1 MIPIPIDPMLDPV
14 IRRLFATEGNKDILL
29 GFLNAVL
36 DHIASPLAV
45 SIELVPPRNPRSSKE
60 DKETE
65 VDVRARDADG
75 RIFQIE
81 VQLDPGGP
89 LTKRMIYGASVL
101 YASTINK
108 GDSYAQLKPVI
119 SIWLL
124 RDRLPHN
131 NGPKNPVSVYRLRDD
146 DGKILHDYPVIVVIE
161 LQNWT
166 KNATFKEELEL
177 WFYFFVHGKEL
188 SLADELPPFLQKE
201 VFVKAVDEIKRFND
215 SLARRLAYNSRM
227 DKLSWRRSLE
237 EEAEA
242 RRQQDEAQRAQDE
255 AQRAQDKAQRAQDK
269 AYRLE
274 TDAIRQETDVMR
286 DEIKRQQLEMKARL
300 ESMFRVLVE
309 SGKSPEEAANLLG
322 IDPQDYGTNS

>member
-1 MIPIPIDPMLDPV
+1 MLDPV
-14 IRRLFATEGNKDILL
+14 IKRLFATEGNKDILL
-29 GFLNAVL
+29 GFLNAIL
-36 DHIASPLAV
+36 DHIGCHRAV
-45 SIELVPPRNPRSSKE
+45 SIELVPPRNPRISKE

-65 VDVRARDADG
+65 VDVRAKDADG

-124 RDRLPHN
+124 RGRLPHN
-131 NGPKNPVSVYRLRDD
+131 NGPQNPVSVYRLRDE

-166 KNATFKEELEL
+166 NNANFKEELEL
-177 WFYFFVHGKEL
+177 WLYFFVHGKEL

-227 DKLSWRRSLE
+227 DKLSWRRSIE
-237 EEAEA
+237 EEAETKRQQDEA
-242 RRQQDEAQRAQDE
+242 RRQQDKEFRLQTESLRHETEALRHETEALRRETEAQRQ
-255 AQRAQDKAQRAQDK
+255 QDKEF
-269 AYRLE
+269 RLQTE
-274 TDAIRQETDVMR
+274 
-286 DEIKRQQLEMKARL
+286 ARL
-300 ESMFRVLVE
+300 ALAFNALVE
-309 SGKSPEEAANLLG
+309 SGKTPAEAAVLLG
-322 IDPQDYGTNS
+322 MEGIPDVHIGT